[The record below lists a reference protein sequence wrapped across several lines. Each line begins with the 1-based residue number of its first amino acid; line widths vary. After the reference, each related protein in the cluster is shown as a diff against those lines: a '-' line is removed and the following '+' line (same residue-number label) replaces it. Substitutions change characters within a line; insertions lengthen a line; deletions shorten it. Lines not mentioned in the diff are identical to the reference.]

1 MNATFRGGIT
11 MLRARSIRL
20 IAAIAVAVVISGTA
34 IAAGP
39 IAPAFAKDWP
49 TWDEVREA
57 RADVKSAKAEIQR
70 IEGMLEELRSS
81 AAAAEAAAS
90 EANQVW
96 VAADEAFQLAHMKA
110 EALQQEAD
118 EANRKAE
125 ESRLQA
131 GRLVAQSA
139 RLGGGDVGASLFADA
154 ENADDLL
161 QMLSRAGQLSQQTEA
176 IYTLAIQQKNTAQ
189 ALTDEAEVAKTVREE
204 ARKEAEELKVLAEA
218 AAMEAQAAVA
228 EQEAH
233 ASEMEAQ
240 LAALKDIESD
250 INAAW
255 SDYQAEQERIRLEQE
270 REQERLRLEREREL
284 AAQWGAGAGGNV
296 KPGASGNWTWPSPGW
311 ISGNYGYRP
320 KPTPTSPAVHYGTD
334 IAAGY
339 CGAPIYAA
347 GGGTISFIGYSPYG
361 YGNHILVDHGNGVS
375 TRYAHIAHGAV
386 KVGWG
391 QNVAPGQLIA
401 YTGTTGNSTGCHLH
415 FEVRINGSVTD
426 PIAFMRGH
434 GASIG

>member
-1 MNATFRGGIT
+1 MSRIRG
-11 MLRARSIRL
+11 IRL
-20 IAAIAVAVVISGTA
+20 IAALAVAAVLGSAA

-39 IAPAFAKDWP
+39 VAPAFATDYP
-49 TWDEVREA
+49 SWDEVREA
-57 RADVKSAKAEIQR
+57 RNDVKSASAEISR
-70 IEGMLEELRSS
+70 IEGMLEELRVS

-90 EANQVW
+90 EANRVW

-118 EANRKAE
+118 EAKQKAE
-125 ESRLQA
+125 ESRVQA

-189 ALTDEAEVAKTVREE
+189 ALTDEAEVAKDVREE
-204 ARKEAEELKVLAEA
+204 ARKEAEELRILAEA
-218 AAMEAQAAVA
+218 AAGEAQAALA
-228 EQEAH
+228 EEETH
-233 ASEMEAQ
+233 AAEMEAQ
-240 LAALKDIESD
+240 LAVLKNIEAD
-250 INAAW
+250 VNAAW
-255 SDYQAEQERIRLEQE
+255 SDYQAEQERLRLEQE
-270 REQERLRLEREREL
+270 RIRAEQERLRLEREREQ
-284 AAQWGAGAGGNV
+284 AAQWGGGGGGGSV
-296 KPGASGNWTWPSPGW
+296 KPGLSGDWTWPSQGW

-320 KPTPTSPAVHYGTD
+320 RPTPTSPAFHYGTD

-347 GGGTISFIGYSPYG
+347 SGGTVSFIGYSPYG
-361 YGNHILVDHGNGVS
+361 YGNHILIDHGNGVT

-386 KVGWG
+386 KVSWG
-391 QNVAPGQLIA
+391 QGVAPGQLIA

-415 FEVRINGSVTD
+415 FEVRLNGAVTD
-426 PIAFMRGH
+426 PVAFMRGN